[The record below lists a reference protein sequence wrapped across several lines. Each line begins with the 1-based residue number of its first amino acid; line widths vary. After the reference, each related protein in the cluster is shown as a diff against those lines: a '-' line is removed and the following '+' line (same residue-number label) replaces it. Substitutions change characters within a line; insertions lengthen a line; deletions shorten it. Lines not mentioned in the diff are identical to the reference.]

1 MILKI
6 NISLSTVSP
15 LVKIQ
20 RAGYFNFLR
29 NFGPLMI
36 FIHLSEDVLLLNI
49 ESEIYGQGPRAVS
62 GAHSENSP

>member
-1 MILKI
+1 
-6 NISLSTVSP
+6 
-15 LVKIQ
+15 
-20 RAGYFNFLR
+20 
-29 NFGPLMI
+29 MI